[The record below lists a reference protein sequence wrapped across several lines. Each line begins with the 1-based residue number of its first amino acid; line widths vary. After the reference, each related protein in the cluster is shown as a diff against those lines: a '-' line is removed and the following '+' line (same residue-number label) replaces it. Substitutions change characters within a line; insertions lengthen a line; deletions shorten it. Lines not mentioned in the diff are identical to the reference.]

1 MHLLVTGAD
10 CLLARAVIAALPQET
25 RVRPVDIAFT
35 APLEGALTG
44 DLRDPAFVEEAVQG
58 IDAVL
63 HLAPLYSH
71 LGDETST
78 LDHATRGTYQLV
90 NAAAAAGAGRILL
103 GSTLDLFASQWA
115 EYRVDESW
123 RPRPQPT
130 LDQLCAYLAEVALR
144 EVTRETLVPA
154 LCLRLGAVVDES
166 TAATQPFD
174 PRWLH
179 VNDAVSAILRGLA
192 VEADGWRIYHI
203 AAAGDRAAVP
213 VTRAADEPLSYV
225 PQHDFA
231 AHWPEKAQFSTLTL
245 PDPVP
250 VRPVQKV
257 VVFGAGGPLGAAV
270 AEELAAGYTLRLSD
284 VKPIGELSQATP
296 QSPGAPLPVEPQPP
310 HTWQVVDVRD
320 AGQVM
325 AACEGMDAIINCS
338 VVRHDFA
345 DAFRVNTIGAFNV
358 MQAAVAHGI
367 KRVVHTGPYMVIQR
381 GASGYS
387 WDDWIVDDVPPRPG
401 TWWVYLP
408 SKLLGQEICRIFA
421 GHYGLEV
428 PTLTF
433 SQFLNPQV
441 KHGRYIHPL
450 SISWQDSARAVRAA
464 LEVPTLPSPYEYFH
478 IGADIPHGVFPNE
491 KAKRLLNWHPRD
503 RFEEYY
509 KRPG

>member
-1 MHLLVTGAD
+1 MHLLITGAD
-10 CLLARAVIAALPQET
+10 SLLARAVIAALPQET
-25 RVRPVDIAFT
+25 RVRPVDTAFA
-35 APLEGALTG
+35 APLDGALTG
-44 DLRDPAFVEEAVQG
+44 DLRDPAFVEEIVQG

-63 HLAPLYSH
+63 HLAPLYSR
-71 LGDETST
+71 LNDETSS

-90 NAAAAAGAGRILL
+90 NVAAAAGAKRILL
-103 GSTLDLFASQWA
+103 ASTLELFAAHWA
-115 EYRVDESW
+115 RYRVDESW
-123 RPRPQPT
+123 RPRPQPS
-130 LDQLCAYLAEVALR
+130 LDHFCAYLAEVAVR

-154 LCLRLGAVVDES
+154 LCLRLGMVVEGGA
-166 TAATQPFD
+166 AATHPFD

-179 VNDAVSAILRGLA
+179 VDDAVSAILRGLA
-192 VEADGWRIYHI
+192 VEIEGWRIYHI

-213 VTRAADEPLSYV
+213 VARAADEPLSYH

-231 AHWPEKAQFSTLTL
+231 AHWPEQPTFSIFTPPAPMPT
-245 PDPVP
+245 
-250 VRPVQKV
+250 RPVQKV

-270 AEELAAGYTLRLSD
+270 AQELATSYTLRLTD
-284 VKPIGELSQATP
+284 VRPIEELAHATP

-320 AGQVM
+320 AAQVM
-325 AACEGMDAIINCS
+325 AACQGMDAIVNCS
-338 VVRHDFA
+338 VVRNDPA
-345 DAFRVNTIGAFNV
+345 DAFRVNTIGAFNM
-358 MQAAVAHGI
+358 MQAAVVHRI
-367 KRVVHTGPYMVIQR
+367 RRVVHTGPYMVIQR
-381 GASGYS
+381 GPSGYS

-408 SKLLGQEICRIFA
+408 SKLLGQEICHIFA
-421 GHYGLEV
+421 AHYGLEV

-450 SISWQDSARAVRAA
+450 SVSWQDSARAVRAA

-491 KAKRLLNWHPRD
+491 KAKRLLNWRPLD

-509 KRPG
+509 SREG